1 MYTAHLSRRSVA
13 RWFATSAFVLLLVV
27 WIASI
32 WVEARVA
39 IADAENPQYTR
50 YWVSVWGGRVWIGE
64 NRNPAGGMDVHTGI
78 TLGPPGIRW
87 SFSSRNNRSYRDVII
102 PLWTPT
108 LLAGVTAAWA
118 GDANANAAAS
128 RARDHAPPAVT
139 AAQGLRRK
147 RSAPSV
153 EPRDLFPR
161 GSCRGGVVPS
171 ASAMRLPHPPPPRF
185 TACIPSKTRHRP

>member
-108 LLAGVTAAWA
+108 LLAGVTAAWCWRRERQRRRLASA
-118 GDANANAAAS
+118 GSCPSCGYS
-128 RARDHAPPAVT
+128 RAGLATEAKCPECGT
-139 AAQGLRRK
+139 A
-147 RSAPSV
+147 
-153 EPRDLFPR
+153 
-161 GSCRGGVVPS
+161 
-171 ASAMRLPHPPPPRF
+171 
-185 TACIPSKTRHRP
+185 